1 MRDGPFEMTGRNNN
15 NINVISMASVYI
27 TSCSRRFTILQK
39 CIKIQIN
46 YNRNKNDGSNNESE
60 E

>member
-1 MRDGPFEMTGRNNN
+1 
-15 NINVISMASVYI
+15 MASVYI